1 MAAVPATRVL
11 QVVGLVLFAIG
22 AILMAV
28 GSTSIALFVLYAALT
43 FGGAILFLIGKKLSE
58 RTLR

>member
-1 MAAVPATRVL
+1 MAGVPATRVL
-11 QVVGLVLFAIG
+11 QAAGILLFAIG

-28 GSTSIALFVLYAALT
+28 GTTSIPLFVLYAALT
-43 FGGAILFLIGKKLSE
+43 FGGAIVYLVGKKLSE